1 MSASASMPSTPNADE
16 SVVTQRIHAFVEAA
30 GMGSPLGSFV
40 QACAAFRAGL
50 DRFEG
55 ARDFHYFAGEENTRL
70 ELKVSA
76 LPSATFGF
84 AAAGRLVA
92 IACETFQDLRARL
105 PEGTLTRDTPLFMA
119 LPDPLDLGME
129 VSPELD
135 RNEARRLESL
145 GRRVLSVTFEN
156 LGWPWPG
163 GPWHFFGGGHVGFA
177 RALQSA
183 GAWMAGSARRGCVVA
198 SVDSLLD
205 AGLLETLLFQ
215 QRVKTEEQ
223 PVGFTPGEAGV
234 ALLLRVPG
242 RAPAD
247 LPKGRP
253 LVEAVSLGQA
263 SAEAPGDA
271 RMMASCVRALR
282 PFLPGEAGEPFWV
295 SDHNGE
301 ELRAM
306 EWGMLQTLLKAE
318 PPHWASFEAWYT
330 ATGFGETG
338 VASGALGVCLGARAL
353 ERLYAPAQA
362 GIILSTD
369 ENGERAAVLL
379 ASTAT

>member
-1 MSASASMPSTPNADE
+1 MSPVPPAAEP
-16 SVVTQRIHAFVEAA
+16 VLTQRIHAFVEAA
-30 GMGSPLGSFV
+30 GMGSPLGPFI
-40 QACAAFRAGL
+40 QACAAFRAGM

-55 ARDFHYFAGEENTRL
+55 ARDFHHFAGEENARL
-70 ELKVSA
+70 KLTVSA

-84 AAAGRLVA
+84 AAAGRLVS
-92 IACETFQDLRARL
+92 IACETFQDLRTRL
-105 PEGTLTRDTPLFMA
+105 SEGALTRDMPLFLA
-119 LPDPLDLGME
+119 LPDPLDLGMA
-129 VSPELD
+129 VSPELE
-135 RNEARRLESL
+135 RNEPRRLQSL
-145 GRRVLSVTFEN
+145 GRRVLSITFEN

-163 GPWHFFGGGHVGFA
+163 GPWHFFGGGHAGFA
-177 RALQSA
+177 RALQAA
-183 GAWMAGSARRGCVVA
+183 GAWMASSAGRGCVVG

-205 AGLLETLLFQ
+205 AGLLETLLLQ

-242 RAPAD
+242 HTPAE
-247 LPKGRP
+247 LPRGRP

-263 SAEAPGDA
+263 PADA
-271 RMMASCVRALR
+271 SGGARVLASCVRALR
-282 PFLPGEAGEPFWV
+282 SFLPGEAGEPFWV

-301 ELRAM
+301 ELRAL
-306 EWGMLQTLLKAE
+306 EWGTLQTLLRAE
-318 PPHWASFEAWYT
+318 PPLWASFEAWYP

-353 ERLYAPAQA
+353 ERGYAPARA

-369 ENGERAAVLL
+369 ESGERAAVLL
-379 ASTAT
+379 TSTAT